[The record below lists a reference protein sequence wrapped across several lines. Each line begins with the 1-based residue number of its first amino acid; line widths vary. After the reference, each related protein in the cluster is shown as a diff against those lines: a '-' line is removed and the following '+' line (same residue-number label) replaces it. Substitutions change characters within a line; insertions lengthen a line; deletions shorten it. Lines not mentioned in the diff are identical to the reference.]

1 MVGKLLKA
9 RILVTV
15 LDFSYSHVF
24 LKKIESKLQ
33 AKLHVLFGE
42 REREIGIEIR
52 GV

>member
-24 LKKIESKLQ
+24 SKKIENKLQ

-42 REREIGIEIR
+42 REGEIGIEIR
-52 GV
+52 DV